1 MSQTRRFAMAAPWFV
16 LALLAPLAAAYAQEP
31 FADVVPA
38 DVARRALE
46 EAMRYADVTYEF
58 RGERRQGVA
67 YLWGGRMSV
76 AAFVEAVRSGK
87 EPGVEAGAD
96 ASAVV
101 VNAYRAADP
110 TLRFAAAAGGT
121 LRLVADADS
130 RTLYEH
136 NVRHVP
142 LEALRP
148 GDLIFF
154 SGSDGQVAGVGIFE
168 RRDGPNVHFIVA
180 SASAGRVIRTF
191 LNVNNEYWR
200 TRFLAAGQLLRMAP

>member
-1 MSQTRRFAMAAPWFV
+1 MPQVRRFAQVAAWMI
-16 LALLAPLAAAYAQEP
+16 LALLVWHPAALGQEP
-31 FADVVPA
+31 DGSVVPA
-38 DVARRALE
+38 DVAKRAFE
-46 EAMRYADVTYEF
+46 EALRYTDVSYEF
-58 RGERRQGVA
+58 QGERRRGVA

-76 AAFVEAVRSGK
+76 DAFLSAVQSGK

-110 TLRFAAAAGGT
+110 EIRFAVASGGSVVPA
-121 LRLVADADS
+121 RDATS
-130 RTLYEH
+130 RDLYEL
-136 NVRHVP
+136 NVRRVP

-154 SGSDGQVAGVGIFE
+154 SGSDGSVAGVALFE
-168 RRDGPNVHFIVA
+168 RREGPNVHFVVA

-191 LNVNNEYWR
+191 LNINNEYWR
-200 TRFLAAGQLLRMAP
+200 TRFLGAGQLLRMAP